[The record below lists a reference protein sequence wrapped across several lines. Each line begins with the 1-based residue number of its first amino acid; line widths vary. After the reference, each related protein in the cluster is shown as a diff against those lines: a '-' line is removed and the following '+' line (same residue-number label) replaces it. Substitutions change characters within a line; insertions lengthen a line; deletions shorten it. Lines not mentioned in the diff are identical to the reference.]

1 MEVAGLTLTDRKLL
15 CSGSQD
21 AAAEEHG
28 PAGEAA
34 VPLLLLHHR
43 SAPPPPPSAPVCLWA
58 ESHPALLP
66 GVIML
71 VGWLQGKSI
80 LDMFTIGVR

>member
-1 MEVAGLTLTDRKLL
+1 MLLSASLTGRCSVQAPKTPLQKSMDLLGKQLSLYSFCIIGLPP
-15 CSGSQD
+15 
-21 AAAEEHG
+21 
-28 PAGEAA
+28 PASSFSSFL
-34 VPLLLLHHR
+34 P
-43 SAPPPPPSAPVCLWA
+43 SSPPPPPL
-58 ESHPALLP
+58 PA